1 MKIQAS
7 EQNVAYANGNFNI
20 EILLNWSCGGKS
32 IKSSKECDALW
43 GIRIRICYN
52 LSIYQPGDFKQIK

>member
-32 IKSSKECDALW
+32 VKSSKECDALW